1 MPEKALAS
9 DSEKRF
15 MMNFQQIKADLCDV
29 FVWIAVWRD
38 RIRYWVLSAQEV
50 KTNPYY
56 STGQHRGNVGEG
68 QLHVRDDNIQD
79 FDQYEAKPSEL
90 ANDIR
95 VAFLRQSNTN
105 R

>member
-38 RIRYWVLSAQEV
+38 SIRYWVLSAQEV
-50 KTNPYY
+50 KTNPHY
-56 STGQHRGNVGEG
+56 STGKHRGNVGEG

-79 FDQYEAKPSEL
+79 FDKFEAKPSEL

-95 VAFLRQSNTN
+95 VAFLRQTN
-105 R
+105 AQR